1 MVDVSGNTLEVAAKN
16 QNRFNSKEFAG
27 CTVTME
33 KEKVIKLEGFC
44 MKEKQE
50 TVERIREI
58 RQQLDEGKADKV
70 M

>member
-1 MVDVSGNTLEVAAKN
+1 MKGLEKSGN
-16 QNRFNSKEFAG
+16 SW
-27 CTVTME
+27 
-33 KEKVIKLEGFC
+33 